1 VLIAVAFFQ
10 DGHRSYGYRGV
21 MATHNKINFSEV
33 KDSAPEYGMDEVGEA
48 RFARGD
54 LGAER
59 IGLARYHLRPS
70 MRLGFGHAH
79 GESEEV
85 YVVLSGSG
93 RFRVGDDVFPV
104 GPDDIVYCPP
114 EAMREW
120 EAGAEGMV
128 MLAFGAHTEG
138 EQHEFTRDFWTD

>member
-1 VLIAVAFFQ
+1 
-10 DGHRSYGYRGV
+10 
-21 MATHNKINFSEV
+21 MATYKKVNFSEV
-33 KDSAPEYGMDEVGEA
+33 KDLAPDYGMDGVGEA

-59 IGLARYHLRPS
+59 IGLARYRLRPGK
-70 MRLGFGHAH
+70 RLGFGHSH

-85 YVVLSGSG
+85 YVVLAGSG
-93 RFRVGDDVFPV
+93 RFRVGDDVFAV
-104 GPDDIVYCPP
+104 GPDDVVYCPP

-120 EAGAEGMV
+120 EAGDDGME

-138 EQHEFTRDFWTD
+138 ESHEMKQDFWTD